1 VTPDTAPVLPHLET
15 FLLHLRANG
24 YSPRTVYN
32 YQRDLALF
40 ARFLALAG
48 IPFDRVDK
56 LTITRFK
63 AALADPEHV
72 RLLEDRPQKDRLKVR
87 SVNRTLS
94 ALRTYLRF
102 LVEIDYPVPVPPD
115 AVKLAR
121 AERPHPRVPDLA
133 DLLRV
138 LEAPSYLEADPK
150 VALRNRA
157 ILEVLF
163 ATGMRISELCN
174 LNRNQVGPDGQI
186 FVRGKGK
193 KERFVYLTPRARHH
207 LDRYLATRTDAFP
220 ALFIPYRGRRADDR
234 DPRIS
239 PNYVEA
245 RLRHYLARLK
255 INVPITPHTFRH
267 AFATY
272 LAEEGANPAAIQ
284 VLLGHESLQTTNRYV
299 NLADRAAREAH
310 RRFHPLPDPDA

>member
-1 VTPDTAPVLPHLET
+1 MDPADLLPEFED
-15 FLLHLRANG
+15 FLVHLRANG
-24 YSPRTVYN
+24 YSARTVYS
-32 YQRDLALF
+32 YRRDLLLF
-40 ARFLALAG
+40 GRFLAQSGLT
-48 IPFDRVDK
+48 FDRVDK
-56 LTITRFK
+56 LTVTRFK
-63 AALADPEHV
+63 AALADPDHV
-72 RLLEDRPQKDRLKVR
+72 RLLEDRPQRERLKAR

-94 ALRTYLRF
+94 ALRSYLRF
-102 LVEIDYPVPVPPD
+102 LVEIDRPVPIPPD

-121 AERPHPRVPDLA
+121 AERPHPRVPDLT
-133 DLLRV
+133 DLLR
-138 LEAPSYLEADPK
+138 LMEAPSYLEADPK

-157 ILEVLF
+157 IFEVLF
-163 ATGMRISELCN
+163 ATGLRISELCG
-174 LNRNQVGPDGQI
+174 LNRNQLGPDGEI

-207 LDRYLATRTDAFP
+207 LDQYLATRTDPFP
-220 ALFIPYRGRRADDR
+220 ALFIPYRGRRLETR

-245 RLRHYLARLK
+245 RLRYYLARLK

-299 NLADRAAREAH
+299 NLHDRAAREAH
-310 RRFHPLPDPDA
+310 RRFHPLPDPEP

>member
-1 VTPDTAPVLPHLET
+1 VDPAQTLPDLEN

-32 YQRDLALF
+32 YRRDLLLF
-40 ARFLALAG
+40 ARFLAQSGL
-48 IPFDRVDK
+48 PFHRVDK
-56 LTITRFK
+56 LTLTRFK
-63 AALADPEHV
+63 AALADPDHV
-72 RLLEDRPQKDRLKVR
+72 RLLEDRPQKDRLKAR

-94 ALRTYLRF
+94 ALRSYLRF
-102 LVEIDYPVPVPPD
+102 LVEIDRPVPIPPD

-138 LEAPSYLEADPK
+138 IEAPSYLEADPK

-157 ILEVLF
+157 IFEVLF
-163 ATGMRISELCN
+163 ATGLRISELCG
-174 LNRNQVGPDGQI
+174 LNRHQLGPDGEV

-207 LDRYLATRTDAFP
+207 LDRYLATRTDPFP
-220 ALFIPYRGRRADDR
+220 ALFIPYRGRRLETR

-245 RLRHYLARLK
+245 RLRYYLARLK

-299 NLADRAAREAH
+299 NLHDRAAREAH
-310 RRFHPLPDPDA
+310 RHFHPLPDPDL